1 MAEFTLNEL
10 QAAVGRYVDATKQ
23 LSATYTPT
31 VDDFTK
37 TVTKIGEMYTL
48 YLPHIDRLPELSGNN
63 LPFGATVEEFMVQN
77 FLPSNQ
83 VYTDQAGRKNAK
95 RVTFAE
101 AVYSYPLKEQ
111 KFELG
116 VPRVQ
121 FQRVALGAESMG
133 NLVASSLQT
142 LDSSTNAWN
151 YAAKRQLLGN
161 MAKAAEKASNSADL
175 VKTVAIPTNAETG
188 EAFIKEVKKAVED
201 AEDANDCNLA
211 GHVAAAA
218 PSLRLYVKKGVMPSL
233 EVDTQAGAFHVE
245 KLAIPAETKVI
256 LDFGDADGSIY
267 AILVDPRAIKLCD
280 NFNYVDSDY
289 DGSMSQENFWRH
301 LQQTGVISKYGF
313 IRVFKKAA

>member
-1 MAEFTLNEL
+1 MAELTLNEL
-10 QAAVGRYVDATKQ
+10 QTAVGTYVDATKQ

-48 YLPHIDRLPELSGNN
+48 YLPHVDKLPELSGNN
-63 LPFGATVEEFMVQN
+63 LPFGETVEEFMVN
-77 FLPSNQ
+77 DFLPSNQ
-83 VYTDQAGRKNAK
+83 VYTDQAWRQNAK

-161 MAKAAEKASNSADL
+161 MAKAAAKASNSADL
-175 VKTVAIPTNAETG
+175 VKTVAIPVDAATG

-201 AEDANDCNLA
+201 ANDANSCNLA

-218 PSLRLYVKKGVMPSL
+218 PSLKLYVKKGVMPSL
-233 EVDTQAGAFHVE
+233 EVDTAAGCYHLE

-256 LDFGDADGSIY
+256 LDFGDADSKIY

-280 NFNYVDSDY
+280 DFNYVDSDY

-301 LQQTGVISKYGF
+301 LSQTGVISKYGF
-313 IRVFKKAA
+313 IRVFKKA

>member
-1 MAEFTLNEL
+1 MATLTL
-10 QAAVGRYVDATKQ
+10 DALKTAVGTYVDATKQ

-31 VDDFTK
+31 IDDFTK
-37 TVTKIGEMYTL
+37 TVTKIGDMFTL
-48 YLPHIDRLPELSGNN
+48 YIPHVDKLPELSGEN
-63 LPFGATVEEFMVQN
+63 LPFGETVEEFMVN
-77 FLPSNQ
+77 DFLPSDQ
-83 VYTDQAGRKNAK
+83 VYTDQATRKNAK

-161 MAKAAEKASNSADL
+161 MAKAAAKASNKANL
-175 VKTVAIPTNAETG
+175 VKTIAVPTDSATG

-233 EVDTQAGAFHVE
+233 EVDTQSGCYHLE
-245 KLAIPAETKVI
+245 KLAIPAETKVV
-256 LDFGDADGSIY
+256 LDFGDADASIY

-280 NFNYVDSDY
+280 DFNYVDSDY

-301 LQQTGVISKYGF
+301 LKQTGVISKYGF
-313 IRVFKKAA
+313 IRVFKNK

>member
-1 MAEFTLNEL
+1 MAQFTLKEL
-10 QAAVGRYVDATKQ
+10 KDAVGTYVDATKQ

-31 VDDFTK
+31 IDDFTK
-37 TVTKIGEMYTL
+37 TVCKIGDMFTL
-48 YLPHIDRLPELSGNN
+48 YLPHVDKLPELSGEN
-63 LPFGATVEEFMVQN
+63 LPFGETVEEFMTN
-77 FLPSNQ
+77 DMLP
-83 VYTDQAGRKNAK
+83 TDQIYEDQATRKNAK
-95 RVTFAE
+95 RVTFDE

-161 MAKAAEKASNSADL
+161 MAKAAAKASNSANL
-175 VKTVAIPTNAETG
+175 VKPVAIPVDSATG

-211 GHVAAAA
+211 GHVTAAA
-218 PSLRLYVKKGVMPSL
+218 PSLKLYIRKGVMPSL
-233 EVDTQAGAFHVE
+233 DVDTSAGCYHLD
-245 KLAIPAETKVI
+245 KIAIPAETKVI
-256 LDFGDADGSIY
+256 LDFGDADSSIY
-267 AILVDPRAIKLCD
+267 AILVDPRAIKLRD
-280 NFNYVDSDY
+280 DFNYVDSDY

-301 LQQTGVISKYGF
+301 LKQTGVISKYGF
-313 IRVFKKAA
+313 IRVFKNK

>member
-1 MAEFTLNEL
+1 MAQFTLEEL
-10 QAAVGRYVDATKQ
+10 QGAVGKYVDATKQ
-23 LSATYTPT
+23 LSSTYTPT
-31 VDDFTK
+31 IDDFTK
-37 TVTKIGEMYTL
+37 TVCKIGDMFTL
-48 YLPHIDRLPELSGNN
+48 YLPHVDKLGELSGEN
-63 LPFGATVEEFMVQN
+63 LPFGATVEEFMTNN
-77 FLPSNQ
+77 FLPSDAT
-83 VYTDQAGRKNAK
+83 YEDQATRKNAK

-121 FQRVALGAESMG
+121 FQRVALGAESMA

-161 MAKAAEKASNSADL
+161 MAKAAEAAPNSANL
-175 VKTVAIPTNAETG
+175 VKTVAVPTDAKTG
-188 EAFIKEVKKAVED
+188 EAFIKEIKNAVED

-218 PSLRLYVKKGVMPSL
+218 PSLKLYVRKGVMPSL

-256 LDFGDADGSIY
+256 LDFGDADSSIY
-267 AILVDPRAIKLCD
+267 AILVDPRAIKLRD

-289 DGSMSQENFWRH
+289 DGSMSQQNFWRH
-301 LQQTGVISKYGF
+301 LSQTGVISKYGF
-313 IRVFKKAA
+313 VRVFKKA

>member
-1 MAEFTLNEL
+1 MAQFTLKEL
-10 QAAVGRYVDATKQ
+10 KDAVGTYVDATKQ

-31 VDDFTK
+31 IDDFTK
-37 TVTKIGEMYTL
+37 TVTKIGAMYTL
-48 YLPHIDRLPELSGNN
+48 YLPHVDKLGELSGEN
-63 LPFGATVEEFMVQN
+63 LPFGETVEEFMCN
-77 FLPSNQ
+77 DFLPNSA
-83 VYTDQAGRKNAK
+83 VYTDQAPRKNAK

-101 AVYSYPLKEQ
+101 AVYSYPLEEQ

-161 MAKAAEKASNSADL
+161 MAKAAAKASNSANL
-175 VKTVAIPTNAETG
+175 VKPVTIPTDSATG

-218 PSLRLYVKKGVMPSL
+218 PSLKLYVKKGVMPSL
-233 EVDTQAGAFHVE
+233 EVDTQSGCYHLE

-256 LDFGDADGSIY
+256 LDFGDADSSIY

-280 NFNYVDSDY
+280 DFNYVDSDY

-301 LQQTGVISKYGF
+301 LKQTGVISKYGF
-313 IRVFKKAA
+313 IRVFKNK

>member
-1 MAEFTLNEL
+1 MAELTLDAL
-10 QAAVGRYVDATKQ
+10 KTAVGTYVDATKQ

-31 VDDFTK
+31 IDDFTK
-37 TVTKIGEMYTL
+37 TVCKIGDMFTL
-48 YLPHIDRLPELSGNN
+48 YIPHVDKLPELSGNN
-63 LPFGATVEEFMVQN
+63 LPFGATVEEFMTN
-77 FLPSNQ
+77 DFLGSDQ
-83 VYTDQAGRKNAK
+83 TYEDQAVRKNAK
-95 RVTFAE
+95 RVTFDE

-111 KFELG
+111 RFELG

-133 NLVASSLQT
+133 NLVASSIQT

-161 MAKAAEKASNSADL
+161 MAKAAAKASNSANL
-175 VKTVAIPTNAETG
+175 VKTVAVPVDSATG

-201 AEDANDCNLA
+201 AEDANNCNLA

-218 PSLRLYVKKGVMPSL
+218 PSLKLYVKKGVMPSL

-256 LDFGDADGSIY
+256 LDFGDADESIY
-267 AILVDPRAIKLCD
+267 AILVDPRGIKLRD
-280 NFNYVDSDY
+280 DFNYVDADY

-301 LQQTGVISKYGF
+301 LKQTGVISKYGF
-313 IRVFKKAA
+313 IRVFKKA